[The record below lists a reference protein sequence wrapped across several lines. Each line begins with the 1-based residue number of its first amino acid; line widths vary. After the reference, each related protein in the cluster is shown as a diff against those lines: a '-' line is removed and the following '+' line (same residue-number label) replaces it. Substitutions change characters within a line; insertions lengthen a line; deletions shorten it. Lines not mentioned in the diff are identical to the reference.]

1 MRLIKMTGGLG
12 NQMFIYAMYM
22 NMMRMFPNT
31 RIDLSDM
38 VHYNVHQG
46 YELHRIFDLPEDE
59 FLINQK
65 AKKVLEFI
73 FFKTILERKQ
83 NLETLEAYHRRY
95 AWPLIYFKGFYQSE
109 RYFKEIEQDV
119 RLAFTFKEELANEQ
133 TRDMLRQIDSDEH
146 SVSLHVRRGDYLDNH
161 SWENTGSVC
170 QLPFYR
176 NIIDAVQ
183 KRIPQ
188 ARFYVF
194 SDGMEWVKENL
205 PVENAVFVDWNEGR
219 ENWQDMMLMS
229 RCRNNAI
236 CNSTFSWWGAWL
248 NPNKEKL
255 VFAPDRW
262 FRKAEMPYI
271 IPEKWI
277 KVPTEWEKT
286 QP

>member
-1 MRLIKMTGGLG
+1 
-12 NQMFIYAMYM
+12 MFIYAMYM
-22 NMMRMFPNT
+22 NMKRMFPNT

-83 NLETLEAYHRRY
+83 NLDTLEAFTRSYR
-95 AWPLIYFKGFYQSE
+95 WPLIYFKGFYQSE

-119 RLAFTFKEELANEQ
+119 RSAFTFNEELANEQ